1 MPGVYRAMVFN
12 SQIQAA
18 IAGKA
23 AAIMTWEVLPML
35 IDTTQDYDFTWSS
48 DGGQVIQALTNYA
61 TCLVQI
67 RSTLHLLHAITQ
79 WCTAYQKLASDK
91 Q

>member
-1 MPGVYRAMVFN
+1 MVFN

>member
-1 MPGVYRAMVFN
+1 MPGVYRAVVFN

-18 IAGKA
+18 IAAKA

-61 TCLVQI
+61 TCLVQMTP
-67 RSTLHLLHAITQ
+67 TLHLLPAFTQ
-79 WCTAYQKLASDK
+79 WCTAYQKVAADK